1 MTTSQNSLL
10 SEVFNGDEIPLETLS
25 YFRERFRDHLY
36 DLVIEEFEKKYQ
48 NGDLTRADIAKQ
60 IGRRPEQ
67 ITRWLGAPGNWTLE
81 TVSDLLLAITKSEP
95 VVSLLPLEGRS
106 PRNYQGQDDLTSP
119 QGHAVEAR
127 SVPETAIRAHENG
140 IVLRMGNQIVPFT
153 QRRNCGLR
161 EATQRPW
168 G

>member
-1 MTTSQNSLL
+1 MTTSQNSFL
-10 SEVFNGDEIPLETLS
+10 SEVFNGDEIPLETLT

-48 NGDLTRADIAKQ
+48 NGDLTRTDIAKQ

-95 VVSLLPLEGRS
+95 VVSLLPLAGRA
-106 PRNYQGQDDLTSP
+106 PRDYQGQDDLTSP
-119 QGHAVEAR
+119 HRNEVEFR
-127 SVPETAIRAHENG
+127 SVAKTAIAAHEDRFKSG
-140 IVLRMGNQIVPFT
+140 MDNQIIPFT
-153 QRRNCGLR
+153 QLQHSGSD
-161 EATQRPW
+161 AMSA
-168 G
+168 GII